1 MCILVRTI
9 LPFLIIMAMQ
19 MSLGS
24 DVRAGQLLEAQN
36 AFYRGDYDAA
46 LKLIRPLANEGD
58 AVAQYNMGF
67 FHFQGIALPQDDAA
81 AAKWFRKSAV
91 QGYTKAQY
99 ALAVAYGLAARQDHA
114 EAQYSLAVMHGNGK
128 GVVKSYPEA
137 FFWFHLAATRHGNAN
152 KQIRDLAAQQRDRAA
167 SKITPLER
175 VKALQRAAEWKPE

>member
-1 MCILVRTI
+1 M
-9 LPFLIIMAMQ
+9 IMAMQ

-24 DVRAGQLLEAQN
+24 DVRAGKLLEAQN

-67 FHFQGIALPQDDAA
+67 FNFQGITLSQDDAA

-91 QGYTKAQY
+91 QGYTKAQC

-114 EAQYSLAVMHGNGK
+114 EAQYSLA
-128 GVVKSYPEA
+128 A
-137 FFWFHLAATRHGNAN
+137 RRHGNAN
-152 KQIRDLAAQQRDRAA
+152 KQIRDLTAEQRDRAA

-175 VKALQRAAEWKPE
+175 VNALQRAAEWKPE